1 MARRTSNPLSEH
13 ARHLQEEHDRILRE
27 VAAAEKAL
35 RQKPKAADRPKAEPV
50 RKVRINAAVAASIN
64 LPRPP
69 DHTDRGGSARQPRRA
84 TRRRKTDARLAQIK
98 FLLLCLLLAAL
109 VLFVWKNLPG

>member
-1 MARRTSNPLSEH
+1 MARRSSNPLSEH
-13 ARHLQEEHDRILRE
+13 AQRLREEHERVLRE
-27 VAAAEKAL
+27 MAAAEKAL
-35 RQKPKAADRPKAEPV
+35 RQKPKVPARPKPEPEK
-50 RKVRINAAVAASIN
+50 KVRLNNHAAAIS
-64 LPRPP
+64 LPRPQ
-69 DHTDRGGSARQPRRA
+69 DHIYRDGTVRAPRRA